1 MIRRQL
7 QGQFDLK
14 DPTQLGVLRK
24 WLLDTVNN
32 VLTAEKLFDHYPV
45 TKMIVR
51 DAGYIPNGVLYEVG
65 LNRGIDAIRFENAQ
79 MIGQW
84 MVKRYNLN
92 TRGQACILSVTGY
105 LEEPA

>member
-1 MIRRQL
+1 MIEDFKSWQFHGVYVGKLALSTMIRRQL

-45 TKMIVR
+45 IKIRSCGMQ
-51 DAGYIPNGVLYEVG
+51 
-65 LNRGIDAIRFENAQ
+65 AISRMAAS
-79 MIGQW
+79 
-84 MVKRYNLN
+84 L
-92 TRGQACILSVTGY
+92 
-105 LEEPA
+105 